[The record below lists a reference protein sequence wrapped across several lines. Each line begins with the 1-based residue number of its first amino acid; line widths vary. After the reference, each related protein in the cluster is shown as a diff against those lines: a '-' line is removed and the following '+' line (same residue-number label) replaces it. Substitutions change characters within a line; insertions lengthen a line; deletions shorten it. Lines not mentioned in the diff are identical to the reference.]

1 MVEKYTGRME
11 GPGYSVSVQVS
22 FSNLRGLVRTWAF
35 KPEATKAERVQE
47 LLGQMRRLIGELGRA
62 VAEK

>member
-1 MVEKYTGRME
+1 
-11 GPGYSVSVQVS
+11 VSVQVS
-22 FSNLRGLVRTWAF
+22 FSNLRGLVRYWAF